1 MSEWILLGIG
11 LLLTIGT
18 GLFVASEFA
27 LVNLD
32 RADLEARRDRG
43 ETRLGL
49 TISALKI
56 TSTHL
61 SSAQLGITLTTL
73 LTGYTMEPAISSL
86 LAEPLAAIGVP
97 EGLVRPVGAISAIV
111 IATLLSMVIGELVPK
126 NFALALPIATAK
138 LALPFQT
145 AFTWVFRPAVVL
157 LNGSA
162 NTLLR
167 AIGIEPKEELSGAR
181 SAEELSSLVRRSAS
195 AGLLEQDTATLLG
208 RTLRFA
214 DHDASDVMTP
224 RPSVAAVQ
232 RLEPA
237 EAVLELA
244 RQTGYSRFPV
254 FDENLDDVVGI
265 VHVKQAVAVPRDRR
279 ADVPASALQSE
290 ALRVPETIKL
300 DALLSELRGRGFQMA
315 VVVDEYGGTSGIVTL
330 EDVVE
335 EIVGEVSD
343 EHDRSR
349 QGGRELIDGSWTVP
363 GLWRPDEVRDAFDAD
378 VPDGSDYETM
388 GGFVM
393 TSLGRVPVV
402 GDVVQL
408 PGWRI
413 KVVGMEGRRVDRL
426 RFLPDPGSLPH
437 DGPDE
442 GPTGARTGAR
452 AGAPT
457 TGAALGAD
465 HGRMPSGG
473 GTGDRP

>member
-32 RADLEARRDRG
+32 RAELEARRAKG

-86 LAEPLAAIGVP
+86 LAGPLTALGLP
-97 EGLVRPVGAISAIV
+97 EGMVRAVGATTGII
-111 IATLLSMVIGELVPK
+111 IATLLSMVLGELVPK
-126 NFALALPIATAK
+126 NFALALPRQTAI
-138 LALPFQT
+138 LVIPFQT
-145 AFTWVFRPAVVL
+145 AFTWVFRPAVAV

-162 NTLLR
+162 NALLR
-167 AIGIEPKEELSGAR
+167 GVGIEPKEELSGAR

-224 RPSVAAVQ
+224 RPRVAAVQ
-232 RLEPA
+232 RQEPA
-237 EAVLELA
+237 EAVLELT

-254 FDENLDDVVGI
+254 YDENLDDIVGV
-265 VHVKQAVAVPRDRR
+265 VHVKQALVVPRERR
-279 ADVPASALQSE
+279 GEVPASALQSE

-300 DALLSELRGRGFQMA
+300 DMLLGELRVRGFQMA
-315 VVVDEYGGTSGIVTL
+315 VVVDEYGGTAGVATL
-330 EDVVE
+330 EDLVE
-335 EIVGEVSD
+335 ELVGEVAD
-343 EHDRSR
+343 EHDRTHAGIVRRGDEVSF
-349 QGGRELIDGSWTVP
+349 P
-363 GLWRPDEVRDAFDAD
+363 GILRPDELVERTGIR
-378 VPDGSDYETM
+378 VPENGDYETVA
-388 GGFVM
+388 GFVM
-393 TSLGRVPVV
+393 AELGRLPAV
-402 GDVVQL
+402 GDEVTIDEGTLVVQRL
-408 PGWRI
+408 D
-413 KVVGMEGRRVDRL
+413 GRRIDRL
-426 RFLPDPGSLPH
+426 RFVPKPAPARG
-437 DGPDE
+437 DE
-442 GPTGARTGAR
+442 EGEER
-452 AGAPT
+452 
-457 TGAALGAD
+457 
-465 HGRMPSGG
+465 
-473 GTGDRP
+473 